1 MKVIPVIDVLNSSAV
16 HAVRGHRKTYG
27 PIESVLCNS
36 NSPTE
41 TASVFKSL
49 GFDEL
54 YLADLDSI
62 LGRHTN
68 FPIYEE
74 IRDRTSLELMVD
86 AGISDVDK
94 ASKVL
99 NSGASKIVIG
109 TETMGNLGFVEEAV
123 KMFGSDRVSVSI
135 DLMEGKIV
143 SRLKSIRSLNSP
155 WLAQLIRKIGI
166 SNIIILDLARVGSNR
181 GIDEATIRKV
191 VEKVQAEIIVG
202 GGIRD
207 IEDLERLGRLEVY
220 GALVA
225 TSLHTG
231 RITVEELKRAGFL

>member
-62 LGRHTN
+62 LGKHTN

-74 IRDRTSLELMVD
+74 IRDRTRLELMVD

-109 TETMGNLGFVEEAV
+109 TETMGNLGFVEDAA

-143 SRLKSIRSLNSP
+143 GRLKSIRSLNPPS
-155 WLAQLIRKIGI
+155 LAQLIRKIGI

-207 IEDLERLGRLEVY
+207 IEDLERLGRLGVY

-231 RITVEELKRAGFL
+231 RITVEELKLAGFL